1 MPKVGEGWV
10 EITTRIDQTS
20 LRNAQRQIEL
30 SFDDIE
36 VTVGVDIDRS
46 ELAEAASLLH
56 SAFEGVVANI
66 ETSIDRT
73 SLARTVREMDALLDA
88 AAINASVGAD
98 LDQASLARARAAMAA
113 AFGNVRTNVRV
124 DVDRSWID
132 RFFRAADSSGGV
144 FFRGGALA
152 GRGFIRGFLNQIAQ
166 AFELS
171 GPIGGAIIVGIA
183 ALTAALLPPLGAMIG
198 GLITAVL
205 GGLTGISTA
214 IVASIESPEVA
225 EAFDRLKHR
234 LREVFIDNENL
245 DFLSTGWAGL
255 IDKFRVAILGE
266 APAKASMG
274 SRGENPFPPGTKAHA
289 EWQPWMLEWEIPGS
303 PGLVPHFE
311 SILEAGL
318 PMLEM
323 MVLGIIDVLGIL
335 VPAFDK
341 FINSQF
347 AMDTMIIFVQGL
359 VRVADEFAKGWERIQ
374 NDPEAQQGMKIGL
387 KDFFSVLATLVDW
400 SFDAIAALARKWNEI
415 RTERDASGR
424 TDFEKIVQMIHTFG
438 AIFSA
443 VGAFIGLLFGIFR
456 VLVWDNPAYWEFV
469 EQVEEFFNG
478 LATII
483 TTVMNFVNGITGLF
497 ESDESGGKPGGFSI
511 PSIGDF
517 FSPMDAL
524 QGGWGGLVGWF
535 EANVWNRL
543 PQGARTAF
551 EEIAGI
557 ATGVAAGIRTGDW
570 SQLATWFQ
578 TNVWNRLPGPVQQV
592 LSTIGSGFENAATAL
607 RTGDWSGIANWF
619 HTNVWNRIPAP
630 VQSVLQGIIGGFNG
644 AAAAIRSGGFAG
656 LASWFAS
663 SVTGPIGSIWRSLWG
678 TAASVVNNAASSVR
692 SAVANLLNQAI
703 GRINA
708 FITAYNTVPVLPDIG
723 YIGYIGYAQGGWVEG
738 PNVNKD
744 VVPAMLTPGEF
755 VVNAEAAA
763 RYGPLL
769 EAMNEGKDINTVPI
783 INVYIDGVQTA
794 HRAVVENSQRRII
807 RELQAGARI

>member
-10 EITTRIDQTS
+10 EITTRVDQTS

-98 LDQASLARARAAMAA
+98 LNQASLARARAAMAA

-132 RFFRAADSSGGV
+132 RFFRDADSPGGT
-144 FFRGGALA
+144 FFRGGAQA
-152 GRGFIRGFLNQIAQ
+152 GQGFIRGFLSQIAN

-171 GPIGGAIIVGIA
+171 GPIGGAIIIGIA
-183 ALTAALLPPLGAMIG
+183 ALAAALLPPLGAMIG

-214 IVASIESPEVA
+214 IVASIESPEVE
-225 EAFDRLKHR
+225 EAFDRLKQR

-245 DFLSTGWAGL
+245 DFLSTAWAEL
-255 IDKFRVAILGE
+255 IDIFRVAILGE
-266 APAKASMG
+266 PPIKASMG
-274 SRGENPFPPGTKAHA
+274 ESVNPWPPGTKAHA
-289 EWQPWMLEWEIPGS
+289 EWQPWFLEWEIPGT

-311 SILEAGL
+311 SILKAGL

-323 MVLGIIDVLGIL
+323 MVLGIINVLQIL

-341 FINSQF
+341 FINSRF
-347 AMDTMIIFVQGL
+347 AMDAMFIFVQGL
-359 VRVADEFAKGWERIQ
+359 VRVADEFRKGWERIE
-374 NDPEAQQGMKIGL
+374 NDPEAQQGMLIGL
-387 KDFFSVLATLVDW
+387 QDFFSVLATLVDW

-415 RTERDASGR
+415 RTDRDASGR
-424 TDFEKIVQMIHTFG
+424 TDFEKIVQLIHTWG

-443 VGAFIGLLFGIFR
+443 VGAFIGLLWGIFR

-469 EQVEEFFNG
+469 EQVQAFFDG

-483 TTVMNFVNGITGLF
+483 RTVMKFVNEITDLF
-497 ESDESGGKPGGFSI
+497 ESDERGGKPGGYSI
-511 PSIGDF
+511 PKIGDF
-517 FSPMDAL
+517 FGAMGAL
-524 QGGWGGLVGWF
+524 QGGWSGLAGWF
-535 EANVWNRL
+535 AANVWNQL

-551 EEIAGI
+551 EEIARI
-557 ATGVAAGIRTGDW
+557 AVAVAAGIRTGDW
-570 SQLATWFQ
+570 SQLATWFH
-578 TNVWNRLPGPVQQV
+578 TNVWMRLPGPIQQI
-592 LSTIGSGFENAATAL
+592 LSTIGSGFAAAATAL

-619 HTNVWNRIPAP
+619 HTNVWNRIPTP
-630 VQSVLQGIIGGFNG
+630 VQSVLQGIIGGFNS

-663 SVTGPIGSIWRSLWG
+663 SVTAPISSIWSSLWG
-678 TAASVVNNAASSVR
+678 TVVSVVNSAAYSVR
-692 SAVANLLNQAI
+692 AAVASLLNQAI

-708 FITAYNTVPVLPDIG
+708 FISTYNAIPILPDIG
-723 YIGYIGYAQGGWVEG
+723 YIGYIGYAEGGWVEG